1 MYIHAI
7 VCMYYIPHCMCIHCV
22 CVSIIYHMLLYI
34 YTDAAALLFLMRV
47 SIVTGM
53 FERLRDTA
61 ARVLPFWEETSPFY
75 PYIIAL

>member
-1 MYIHAI
+1 MPLC
-7 VCMYYIPHCMCIHCV
+7 VCIIYLAACVFTV
-22 CVSIIYHMLLYI
+22 CVSIIYHMLLDI

-53 FERLRDTA
+53 FERLRDA
-61 ARVLPFWEETSPFY
+61 AAGVLPFWEETSPFY